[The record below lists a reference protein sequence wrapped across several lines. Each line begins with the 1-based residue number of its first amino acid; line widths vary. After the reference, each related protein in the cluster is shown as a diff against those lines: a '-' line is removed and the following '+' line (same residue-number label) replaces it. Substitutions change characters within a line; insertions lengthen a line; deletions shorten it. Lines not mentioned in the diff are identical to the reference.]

1 MKEPKVARES
11 NVKALNA
18 VASQV
23 GSRKDAAIREFAIRR
38 MKYEEQLKEYEK
50 IYNYAESNRDKY
62 AAEKAIELLN
72 FRIREMDSNIAYIR
86 RFS

>member
-23 GSRKDAAIREFAIRR
+23 GSRKDAAIREFAIQR

-50 IYNYAESNRDKY
+50 IYDYAESNRDKY

>member
-11 NVKALNA
+11 NIKALNA

-23 GSRKDAAIREFAIRR
+23 GSRKDAAIREFAIQR

-50 IYNYAESNRDKY
+50 IYDYAESNRDKY

-86 RFS
+86 RFT